1 MDLWQLQI
9 FCKVIEL
16 QSFSHAAHAV
26 HLSQPTVSSHIK
38 SLEQH
43 FDCVLIERLPKQVLP
58 TPSGRLLYRYAKRF
72 LALRQEVENAL
83 ADYHGRYRGELA
95 IGGSTIPGN
104 YLLPSMLGG
113 FQKRYAQIRLK
124 LMVGDSQEII
134 HKILGG
140 EVELALIGAR
150 YDDRDL
156 HFRAIATDT
165 MRLVVARGH
174 PWDKVAS
181 VHVDDMCTEPFILRE
196 SGSGTQKAFEQGLR
210 EIGAGVKDLN
220 VVAEMGSTTAVL
232 QGIKSGLG
240 VSILSMLAV
249 KEDLRAGTV
258 RALNVEGLDLKRK
271 FYLVRDKRRT
281 TSPLARV
288 FQDYL
293 HATIPSAFNI
303 GQHLTIPNGL

>member
-1 MDLWQLQI
+1 
-9 FCKVIEL
+9 
-16 QSFSHAAHAV
+16 
-26 HLSQPTVSSHIK
+26 
-38 SLEQH
+38 
-43 FDCVLIERLPKQVLP
+43 
-58 TPSGRLLYRYAKRF
+58 LYRYAKRL

-210 EIGAGVKDLN
+210 EIGASVKDLN

-288 FQDYL
+288 FQEYL